1 MPRAMPP
8 MMTAVSTGL
17 RRRLLRAMRTLY
29 RSIVASLRRL
39 QRAAEKRRRAVDVD
53 HPSVEEVDLAR
64 CPRRAFRAVRDHDDG
79 HAAVAQRNVDVVEEV
94 EIGDQVEALKDEAD
108 FLIADVRHLAVGEP
122 ADVFVVELVD
132 AAVEDVEESGH
143 VEKGGLARSRG
154 AHDGHELPGLD
165 VEGEILQGMRFHE
178 LGPVNLPY
186 VLHAKHRS
194 VSFSPQNE

>member
-79 HAAVAQRNVDVVEEV
+79 RAALVDLIEQIHDLARHERVEV
-94 EIGDQVEALKDEAD
+94 SGRLVGQDQLRVRRQNAGDGYPLLLTARHLRRQMMQPRGEAD
-108 FLIADVRHLAVGEP
+108 HLRRLLDTRFP
-122 ADVFVVELVD
+122 
-132 AAVEDVEESGH
+132 
-143 VEKGGLARSRG
+143 
-154 AHDGHELPGLD
+154 LP
-165 VEGEILQGMRFHE
+165 
-178 LGPVNLPY
+178 
-186 VLHAKHRS
+186 
-194 VSFSPQNE
+194 